1 MSKSLTGTVV
11 TVVTVIGEIVGR
23 LESFDSSG
31 RVTLND
37 PRMFVQVDAER
48 AGFMPGIATTGE
60 VNISSIT
67 IKDYVTVMPS
77 NDQSAKAWMQQTS
90 GIILQ

>member
-23 LESFDSSG
+23 LESVGDEG
-31 RVTLND
+31 VTLKD

-60 VNISSIT
+60 VNVSSIT
-67 IKDYVTVMPS
+67 IKDYVTVMSS
-77 NDQSAKAWMQQTS
+77 NEHSAKAWMQQTS